1 MPEVLGRCATNGHL
15 IEMSTKQLKPRG
27 KKGNCAQ
34 QQLSEAST
42 ALSALVLHGALRR
55 LENVSPGLQEQL
67 SNGTRVRIV
76 SSPVPSW
83 L

>member
-1 MPEVLGRCATNGHL
+1 MCYQWSPHRDVNKTTETTWK
-15 IEMSTKQLKPRG
+15 EG
-27 KKGNCAQ
+27 KLSELSSN
-34 QQLSEAST
+34 SEAST
-42 ALSALVLHGALRR
+42 VLSALVLHRAPRR